1 MMIERD
7 RSVRLMHPMPGLR
20 WTEFRDA
27 AADCASHGW
36 PVLPGTYQLDGDTTW
51 YGKPGAI
58 GLEPAAAMW
67 AMASTTDTAVALA
80 WWTRRPYSVLVACG
94 TAVDVIEVSADH
106 GRRSWARLAERGDLG
121 PIVGTPFGRW
131 LVLVR
136 PGGELRDELAADA
149 RLRARGE
156 WVPVPPTARAGAA
169 YRWIVHPTECSWTL
183 PDPQR
188 VQESLI
194 DGLAAPGAT
203 SKSGANPAGE
213 ASDVD

>member
-1 MMIERD
+1 MTGRD

-27 AADCASHGW
+27 AADYASHGW

-51 YGKPGAI
+51 YGKAGAM
-58 GLEPAAAMW
+58 GLEPAAATW
-67 AMASTTDTAVALA
+67 AMASTTDAAVAMD

-94 TAVDVIEVSADH
+94 AVVDVVEVSADH
-106 GRRSWARLAERGDLG
+106 ARRSRAQLAERGDLG

-136 PGGELRDELAADA
+136 PGGELREELAADA

-156 WVPVPPTARAGAA
+156 WIPLPPSARTGAP
-169 YRWIVHPTECSWTL
+169 YRWVVHPKECSWTL
-183 PDPQR
+183 PDPR
-188 VQESLI
+188 CVQESLI
-194 DGLAAPGAT
+194 DGLAALGAA
-203 SKSGANPAGE
+203 SKPRANPTGGGF
-213 ASDVD
+213 DVD